1 MEDKKKNEASTPDT
15 PKSDSGTGKGRK
27 SQHRKKKGGK
37 PTTVVLSSYMSIM
50 EEIKIYIFTTGLA
63 MNKTFIMSQEK
74 VPGYATIKFGNDV
87 AYSLNQRRVELM
99 HTKVLPS
106 ENCRATPCEQNL
118 YLFLR
123 AKIMR

>member
-1 MEDKKKNEASTPDT
+1 MIQVPLTHPSPTAEP
-15 PKSDSGTGKGRK
+15 GRVVNHNI
-27 SQHRKKKGGK
+27 SRRRGET
-37 PTTVVLSSYMSIM
+37 TTVVSSSYMSST
-50 EEIKIYIFTTGLA
+50 EEIKTHTFTTGLA